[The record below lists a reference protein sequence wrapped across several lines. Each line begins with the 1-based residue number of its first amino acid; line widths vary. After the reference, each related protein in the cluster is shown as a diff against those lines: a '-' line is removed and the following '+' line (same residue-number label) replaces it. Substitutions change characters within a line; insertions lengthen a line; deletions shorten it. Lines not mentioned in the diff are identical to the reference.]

1 MEFLQVEIQV
11 CFERPAYLYKNQHV
25 MGFQR
30 LKRRAQNS
38 KRPIQKS
45 KRRQL
50 SQKLGLLTNHRFQ
63 ISKSVSFLSLVSTRH
78 TQTQLYENHGKFVE
92 ASISDSKDAPVS
104 LSLVSTGHTQT
115 QLCENHRKFV
125 ESPIPTIYLS
135 QPRQL

>member
-1 MEFLQVEIQV
+1 MKFLQVEIQV

-63 ISKSVSFLSLVSTRH
+63 IAKSVSFLSLVSTRH
-78 TQTQLYENHGKFVE
+78 TQTQLCENHEKFVE
-92 ASISDSKDAPVS
+92 ASISDSEDAPVS
-104 LSLVSTGHTQT
+104 LSLVSTCHMQRKLFG
-115 QLCENHRKFV
+115 NHGQFV
-125 ESPIPTIYLS
+125 EASILTICLS